1 MKRKLIKL
9 NAVEDAAVTKAA
21 RSDADSR
28 PLTDRQWS
36 KVKPTLRRG
45 RGRPLGSGTKEQVTL
60 RIDSD
65 TLAFYKSKGQGW
77 QTLINMLLGEI
88 KKESK
93 SIKQV
98 EKKITSGSLFSGRSK
113 ATA

>member
-1 MKRKLIKL
+1 MKQKLIKL

-98 EKKITSGSLFSGRSK
+98 EKKITSGSLFSRGSK
-113 ATA
+113 AIA

>member
-9 NAVEDAAVTKAA
+9 NAAEDAAVTKAA

-28 PLTDRQWS
+28 PLTDKQWS

-98 EKKITSGSLFSGRSK
+98 EKKITSGSLFSRESK
-113 ATA
+113 AIA

>member
-9 NAVEDAAVTKAA
+9 NAAEDAAVTKAA

-28 PLTDRQWS
+28 PLTDKQWS

-98 EKKITSGSLFSGRSK
+98 EKKITSGSLFSRGSK
-113 ATA
+113 AIA

>member
-9 NAVEDAAVTKAA
+9 NSKEDAAVTKAA
-21 RSDADSR
+21 RADVDAR
-28 PLTDRQWS
+28 PLTDKQWD
-36 KVKPTLRRG
+36 KVKPNLRRG
-45 RGRPLGSGTKEQVTL
+45 RGRPLGSGNKEQVTL

-88 KKESK
+88 KKEAK

-98 EKKITSGSLFSGRSK
+98 EKKITSGSLLSGRSK
-113 ATA
+113 AIA

>member
-93 SIKQV
+93 TIKQV
-98 EKKITSGSLFSGRSK
+98 EKKITNGNLLTSRSK
-113 ATA
+113 AIA

>member
-28 PLTDRQWS
+28 PLTDKQWS

-98 EKKITSGSLFSGRSK
+98 EKKITSGSLFSRGSK
-113 ATA
+113 AIA

>member
-9 NAVEDAAVTKAA
+9 NAIEDAAVTKAA
-21 RSDADSR
+21 KSDVDSK
-28 PLTDRQWS
+28 PLTERQWN
-36 KVKPTLRRG
+36 KVKPNLRRG

-98 EKKITSGSLFSGRSK
+98 EKKITSGNLLSSRAK
-113 ATA
+113 AIA

>member
-9 NAVEDAAVTKAA
+9 NAIEDAAVTKAA
-21 RSDADSR
+21 KSDVDSK
-28 PLTDRQWS
+28 PLTERQWN
-36 KVKPTLRRG
+36 KVKPNLSRG

-98 EKKITSGSLFSGRSK
+98 EKKITSGNLLSSRSK
-113 ATA
+113 VIA

>member
-9 NAVEDAAVTKAA
+9 SPREDAAVTKAA
-21 RSDADSR
+21 RSDADAR
-28 PLTDRQWS
+28 PLTDKQWN
-36 KVKPTLRRG
+36 KVKPSLSRP
-45 RGRPLGSGTKEQVTL
+45 RGRPLGSGTKDQVTL

-77 QTLINMLLGEI
+77 QTLINLLLGEI

-98 EKKITSGSLFSGRSK
+98 EKKVSSGKLFSRQPTQ
-113 ATA
+113 A

>member
-9 NAVEDAAVTKAA
+9 NAAEDAAVTKAA

-28 PLTDRQWS
+28 PLTDKQWS

-77 QTLINMLLGEI
+77 QTLINILLGEI

-98 EKKITSGSLFSGRSK
+98 EKKITSGSLFSRGSK
-113 ATA
+113 TIA

>member
-77 QTLINMLLGEI
+77 QTLINILLGEI

-98 EKKITSGSLFSGRSK
+98 EKKITSGSLLSNRSK
-113 ATA
+113 AIA

>member
-9 NAVEDAAVTKAA
+9 NTVEDAAVTKAA

-77 QTLINMLLGEI
+77 QTLINILLGEI
-88 KKESK
+88 KR
-93 SIKQV
+93 I
-98 EKKITSGSLFSGRSK
+98 
-113 ATA
+113 

>member
-1 MKRKLIKL
+1 MKQKLIKL
-9 NAVEDAAVTKAA
+9 NAIEDAAVTKAA
-21 RSDADSR
+21 RSDVDSK
-28 PLTDRQWS
+28 PLTDRQWN
-36 KVKPTLRRG
+36 KVKPTLSRG

-77 QTLINMLLGEI
+77 QTLINLLLGEI

-98 EKKITSGSLFSGRSK
+98 EKKITSGNLLSSRAK
-113 ATA
+113 AIA

>member
-98 EKKITSGSLFSGRSK
+98 EKKITSGSLFSRGSK
-113 ATA
+113 AIA

>member
-9 NAVEDAAVTKAA
+9 NAIEDAAVTKAA
-21 RSDADSR
+21 RSDIDSK
-28 PLTDRQWS
+28 PLTDLQWS

-60 RIDSD
+60 RIDSE

-98 EKKITSGSLFSGRSK
+98 EKKITSGSLLSNRSK
-113 ATA
+113 AIA

>member
-98 EKKITSGSLFSGRSK
+98 EKKITSGSLFSNRSK
-113 ATA
+113 VIA

>member
-9 NAVEDAAVTKAA
+9 NAIEDAAVTKAA
-21 RSDADSR
+21 RSDIDSK

-36 KVKPTLRRG
+36 KVKPNLRRG

-93 SIKQV
+93 SIKQI
-98 EKKITSGSLFSGRSK
+98 EKKITSGNLLTSRSK
-113 ATA
+113 AIA

>member
-9 NAVEDAAVTKAA
+9 NAAEDAAVTKAA

-98 EKKITSGSLFSGRSK
+98 EKKITSGSLFSRGSK
-113 ATA
+113 AIA

>member
-9 NAVEDAAVTKAA
+9 NAIEDAAVTKAA
-21 RSDADSR
+21 KSDVDSK
-28 PLTDRQWS
+28 PLTERQWN
-36 KVKPTLRRG
+36 KVKPNLRRG

-98 EKKITSGSLFSGRSK
+98 EKKITSGNLLSSRSK
-113 ATA
+113 VIA

>member
-9 NAVEDAAVTKAA
+9 NTIEDAAVTKAA
-21 RSDADSR
+21 RSDIDSK

-36 KVKPTLRRG
+36 KVKPNLRRG

-93 SIKQV
+93 SIKQI
-98 EKKITSGSLFSGRSK
+98 EKKITSGNLLTSRSK
-113 ATA
+113 AIA

>member
-9 NAVEDAAVTKAA
+9 SPREDAAVTKAA
-21 RSDADSR
+21 RSDADAR
-28 PLTDRQWS
+28 PLTDKQWN
-36 KVKPTLRRG
+36 KVKPSLKRPP
-45 RGRPLGSGTKEQVTL
+45 GRPLGSGTKEQVTL

-88 KKESK
+88 KKDSK
-93 SIKQV
+93 SIKQI
-98 EKKITSGSLFSGRSK
+98 EKKVSSGKLFLRQPTQ
-113 ATA
+113 A